1 MQKRIDESKDKWKI
15 EEWTDGRT
23 DGHNDAVICFYF
35 SSNRTAHRM
44 VIHLYSA
51 NYICVRSKLTAQDYM
66 EKSNETLFIKFS
78 IYSDLVFTNRF
89 YCIQLPRL

>member
-1 MQKRIDESKDKWKI
+1 
-15 EEWTDGRT
+15 
-23 DGHNDAVICFYF
+23 
-35 SSNRTAHRM
+35 M